1 MKIPL
6 HLRRFMVVKVA
17 NNVGLIIGGLT
28 KYSKESQRVFK
39 FDYEKEQITELENL
53 EKGGTIENKVMVDN
67 DHVLHIF
74 LEHANG
80 TSPHSHIKYHYD
92 PRAA

>member
-1 MKIPL
+1 
-6 HLRRFMVVKVA
+6 
-17 NNVGLIIGGLT
+17 
-28 KYSKESQRVFK
+28 
-39 FDYEKEQITELENL
+39 LENL
-53 EKGGTIENKVMVDN
+53 EKGGTIENKVMVDS
-67 DHVLHIF
+67 DEVLHIF